1 MMAKCNVAWSQS
13 HTLKWYREVQDTL
26 MRIPY
31 TSKTHLAIGNQWSC
45 LESCLQ
51 LVCFIDN
58 VWSTCYYSKLL
69 YFGNSAPVVRSDT
82 AFTIYP
88 TVGRATHIILQEV
101 VRNRSSFPPCHVRRL
116 QGVVVQFACVL
127 TQGICRLGC
136 HSCPANLLQN
146 IKGT

>member
-1 MMAKCNVAWSQS
+1 
-13 HTLKWYREVQDTL
+13 
-26 MRIPY
+26 
-31 TSKTHLAIGNQWSC
+31 
-45 LESCLQ
+45 
-51 LVCFIDN
+51 
-58 VWSTCYYSKLL
+58 
-69 YFGNSAPVVRSDT
+69 VVRSDT

-136 HSCPANLLQN
+136 HSCPANLLRGRNWLLVHVLGRGLHSSVPVAVKLHLVHGRIVGSTGRLCATTCNTRTGQHWVSFIEARQLQN
-146 IKGT
+146 PSFGGDCSALRHVPR